1 MSPPHKSEKTEGVI
15 ALSESSIIRTNLGF
29 ILSAVG
35 LAAVGV
41 LGWATMRGDVEAIA
55 KEQAHHVKEL
65 AAIDTTH
72 TARMSV
78 LEADWRQVR
87 EVLVRIDERTEQIRR
102 EQIELKERMRPA
114 GSTGRD

>member
-29 ILSAVG
+29 IVSAIG

-55 KEQAHHVKEL
+55 KEQAHHVQEL
-65 AAIDTTH
+65 AAIDSTH

-78 LEADWRQVR
+78 LEADWRQLR

-102 EQIELKERMRPA
+102 EQIEIKERIRPA
-114 GSTGRD
+114 GSGGRD

>member
-1 MSPPHKSEKTEGVI
+1 MSPPHKSEKTDSVI

-29 ILSAVG
+29 IVSVLG
-35 LAAVGV
+35 LVAVGV
-41 LGWATMRGDVEAIA
+41 LGWATMQGDVEAIA
-55 KEQAHHVKEL
+55 KEHAHHVKEL
-65 AAIDTTH
+65 AAIDSTH

-102 EQIELKERMRPA
+102 EQIELRERLKSNSR
-114 GSTGRD
+114 